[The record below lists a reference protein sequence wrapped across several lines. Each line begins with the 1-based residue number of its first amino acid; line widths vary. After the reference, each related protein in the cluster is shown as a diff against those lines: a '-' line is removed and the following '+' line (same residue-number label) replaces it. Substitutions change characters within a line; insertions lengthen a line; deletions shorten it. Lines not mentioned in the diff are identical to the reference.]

1 MEIGLFFG
9 SFNPV
14 HTGHMII
21 ANFAAYNTG
30 LEKVWLII
38 SPQNP
43 LKPSATLLNEY
54 DRYHLAE
61 LAVGDEPRLKASNI
75 EFGLPRP
82 SFTVDTLAYLGEKC
96 PDHHFS
102 LIMGSD
108 SLENLGKWKN
118 SEYLLKN
125 YPIYVYART
134 GHEIRPPASGT
145 IRVLDA
151 PLLDIS
157 ASLIRRLIRE
167 GKSIRYLLPDAVAGY
182 IESSHYYRKFTS

>member
-21 ANFAAYNTG
+21 ANFAAYNTR
-30 LEKVWLII
+30 LERVWIVV

-54 DRYHLAE
+54 DRFHLVE
-61 LAVGDEPRLKASNI
+61 LAVGEEPRLKASNI

-82 SFTVDTLAYLGEKC
+82 SYTVDTLAYLGEKY

-102 LIMGSD
+102 LILGSD

-118 SEYLLKN
+118 PDYLLKH
-125 YPIYVYART
+125 YPIYVYRRS
-134 GHEIRPPASGT
+134 GHEIKPRPSGT
-145 IRVLDA
+145 IHLLDA
-151 PLLDIS
+151 PVLDIS

-167 GKSIRYLLPDAVAGY
+167 KKSVRYLLPDAVADY
-182 IESSHYYRKFTS
+182 IESNHYYRKIIS